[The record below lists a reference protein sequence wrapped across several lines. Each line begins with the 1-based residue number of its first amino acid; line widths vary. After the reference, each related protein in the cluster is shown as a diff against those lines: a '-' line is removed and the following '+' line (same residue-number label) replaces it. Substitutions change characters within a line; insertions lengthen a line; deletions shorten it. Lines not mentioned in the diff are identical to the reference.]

1 MTGAEERGV
10 LGCGLSRGALI
21 DILAVALAIAA
32 TAARAEQPPACGA
45 GQVGMLAC
53 VAGRSCSCGFVR
65 GGTMTGLPDG
75 YRWDCGI
82 NRPPCADALP
92 PATID
97 AYQGPLPDAVTL
109 DGGTTVIQRGGT
121 PPRPWHGGPHGKTGG

>member
-1 MTGAEERGV
+1 
-10 LGCGLSRGALI
+10 
-21 DILAVALAIAA
+21 
-32 TAARAEQPPACGA
+32 
-45 GQVGMLAC
+45 
-53 VAGRSCSCGFVR
+53 
-65 GGTMTGLPDG
+65 MTGLPDG

-109 DGGTTVIQRGGT
+109 DGGTTVIQRGGDAAT
-121 PPRPWHGGPHGKTGG
+121 ALARRVAWQDGRLSGSPTSPSPLAGGKPH